1 MLVIECPVCGPRNSS
16 EFSYSG
22 LIKPRPTGTA
32 DPAEWRRYLYEQNNF
47 ADFAKER
54 WFHVNGC
61 RRFIDVVRSTVTNE
75 IESLEIVGSGE

>member
-22 LIKPRPTGTA
+22 LIKPRPTGSPTQ
-32 DPAEWRRYLYEQNNF
+32 AEWRRYLYEQDNF
-47 ADFAKER
+47 AGFAQER

-61 RRFIDVVRSTVTNE
+61 RKFIDVVRSSITNE
-75 IESLEIVGSGE
+75 ITSVDQAGQA